1 MSIGFEFA
9 SYRVNEGNTVIINLL
24 KYGINNDPFFVE
36 VSVNIIEGS
45 SQDFNLITRNITF
58 DPADI
63 LKQIRVVIYSDNLV
77 EDTESLN
84 IVINPLYEV
93 SIIDNMNSVT
103 ITILDQ
109 DSEFNSILFDFT
121 IPRVQY
127 YSLTSLYG
135 SFLKFSC
142 TTPVML
148 LAFT

>member
-9 SYRVNEGNTVIINLL
+9 NYSINEGNTVIINLL
-24 KYGINNDPFFVE
+24 KYGNNNDPFFVE
-36 VSVNIIEGS
+36 VGVNIIEGS
-45 SQDFNLITRNITF
+45 SRDFNLTTRNITF

-93 SIIDNMNSVT
+93 NIIDNMNSVT

-142 TTPVML
+142 TTPFSIYL
-148 LAFT
+148 